1 LTRVGIGYDVHR
13 LVPER
18 RLVLG
23 GVEVPYEKGL
33 LGWSDGDVLVHAI
46 IDALLGAAASGD
58 IGTHFPPHDPAYE
71 GISSI
76 ELLRRVADML
86 ESQGWRIG
94 NIDATIIA
102 EEPRLFPFF
111 DKMRDNI
118 AATLALDKSYVGI
131 KAKTNEGL
139 GFIGQGEGIVACAVA
154 SLERADESI

>member
-1 LTRVGIGYDVHR
+1 LIRVGIGYDVHR

-23 GVEVPYEKGL
+23 GIEVPSEKGL

-58 IGTHFPPHDPAYE
+58 IGSHFPANDPAYQ

-76 ELLRRVADML
+76 ELLVRVRNML
-86 ESQGWRIG
+86 KSQGWRIG

-102 EEPRLFPFF
+102 ESPTLSPFSPE
-111 DKMRDNI
+111 MRRK
-118 AATLALDKSYVGI
+118 LAQALLIDESCIGI

-139 GFIGQGEGIVACAVA
+139 GFIGQGEGIAAFAVA
-154 SLERADESI
+154 SVEREGG